1 MSLKQYPNLHF
12 NVFLPFSP
20 KYVISA
26 DNFAKITKLKFVQE
40 NGDPQDTVNLSIALA
55 TIVYTKIFFKPVS
68 QRELQLLHTAA
79 IIIAVLQ

>member
-40 NGDPQDTVNLSIALA
+40 NGNPQDTVNLSIALA